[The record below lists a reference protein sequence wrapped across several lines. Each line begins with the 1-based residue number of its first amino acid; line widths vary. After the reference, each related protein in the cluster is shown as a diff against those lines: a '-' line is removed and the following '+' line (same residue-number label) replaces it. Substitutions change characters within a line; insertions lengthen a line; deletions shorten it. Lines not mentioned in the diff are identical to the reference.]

1 MSRMLHVT
9 SRGGAAAA
17 CGDPSA
23 LWYDLEN
30 PTEEEELEV
39 EQSLGI
45 DVPTP
50 AERSAFEES
59 ARFYEENG
67 SLHLTATLLGRRDEG
82 HLVSGPVTF
91 ILTGDG
97 KLVTVRQVRPRA
109 FEIGHG
115 RASARVASARSGA
128 DVMLALVEGAAERLA
143 DVLADATRDANAL
156 SVKVF
161 DETGAFDLRTA
172 LRDLGR
178 IGALSALVHD
188 SLASLQRLLV
198 YARASKGKFGL
209 DAARVAALG
218 RDVGE
223 LERIA
228 ETLQPRLSYLQDA
241 MLGLINAQQTNVLKA
256 LSLATIAFVPPTL
269 IASVFGMNF
278 EAMTWFREPWGP
290 WVGIALMLVAPAALF
305 GIAKWRRWF

>member
-1 MSRMLHVT
+1 MLRVI
-9 SRGGAAAA
+9 SRGGAEVA
-17 CGDPSA
+17 CEDATA
-23 LWYDLEN
+23 LWYDLED
-30 PTEEEELEV
+30 PSEAEEVDV
-39 EQSLGI
+39 ETTLGI

-59 ARFYEENG
+59 ARYYEEAG

-82 HLVSGPVTF
+82 KFVSGPVTF
-91 ILTGDG
+91 ILTAGG

-109 FEIGHG
+109 FEIGQG
-115 RASARVASARSGA
+115 RASARIASAQTGA
-128 DVMLALVEGAAERLA
+128 DVLLALVEGAAERLA

-156 SVKVF
+156 SVRVF
-161 DETGAFDLRTA
+161 DKTDTLDLRSE

-178 IGALSALVHD
+178 IGALSALAHD
-188 SLASLQRLLV
+188 SLTSMQRLLV
-198 YARASKGKFGL
+198 YARASKGKHGL

-228 ETLQPRLSYLQDA
+228 ETLQPRLSFLQDA
-241 MLGLINAQQTNVLKA
+241 VLGLINAQQTNVLKA

-269 IASVFGMNF
+269 IASIFGMNF
-278 EAMTWFREPWGP
+278 DAMTWFRAGWGP
-290 WVGIALMLVAPAALF
+290 WVGFALMFIAPAALF
-305 GIAKWRRWF
+305 AIAKWRRWF